1 MEASYGR
8 LQGSEA
14 IKEDLQ
20 TLADNVEYKPLPG
33 EISSAFKLVEPSSD
47 DEHRITGP
55 INIRYK
61 MGKGDVVQQIDN
73 NVNLGI
79 EDNYEEQQKER
90 KKDKRLHR
98 RNARKKR
105 SKSQGRD

>member
-1 MEASYGR
+1 
-8 LQGSEA
+8 
-14 IKEDLQ
+14 
-20 TLADNVEYKPLPG
+20 
-33 EISSAFKLVEPSSD
+33 
-47 DEHRITGP
+47 
-55 INIRYK
+55 

-79 EDNYEEQQKER
+79 EDNYEEQQKKRE
-90 KKDKRLHR
+90 KDERLHR